1 MKDEVEPELKEF
13 VYEGNWPQR
22 PVSIFI
28 RNAASAVTRNDIIT
42 VCKPYP
48 GFKRVAMSDAA
59 PERRYS
65 RRSWVTFQYDTNIKD
80 VCWNLSNIRVKEME
94 LSPTVNRDV
103 INRIRPVN
111 GISCAP
117 LAMQM
122 DFNNAIEL
130 MKILD
135 RKLKLYEA
143 DDETNGH
150 VTEPS
155 KDKDDDEEDDGDEH
169 VRIITIS
176 FCKSLTSYLIP
187 LIFKKSC
194 FLAGRRF
201 RGC

>member
-1 MKDEVEPELKEF
+1 METKEF
-13 VYEGNWPQR
+13 VYEGDWPQR

-28 RNAASAVTRNDIIT
+28 RNAASSVTRNDIIT

-103 INRIRPVN
+103 ANRIRHVN

-122 DFNNAIEL
+122 DVNNAIDL
-130 MKILD
+130 MKKLD
-135 RKLKLYEA
+135 TKLKLYEA

-150 VTEPS
+150 TTEVV
-155 KDKDDDEEDDGDEH
+155 KEEEEKEDDDDENENENEK
-169 VRIITIS
+169 VN
-176 FCKSLTSYLIP
+176 K
-187 LIFKKSC
+187 
-194 FLAGRRF
+194 
-201 RGC
+201 